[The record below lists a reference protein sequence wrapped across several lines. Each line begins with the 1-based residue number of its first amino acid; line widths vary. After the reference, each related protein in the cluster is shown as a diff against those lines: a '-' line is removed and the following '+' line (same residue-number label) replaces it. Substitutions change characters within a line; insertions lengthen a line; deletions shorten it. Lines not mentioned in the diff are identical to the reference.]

1 MPIKHV
7 LTGLLAAWL
16 FLPSGVRAQENS
28 GVYRLDLWRD
38 GAVIVG
44 TGALT
49 FMCKTE
55 TARQTALD
63 EESVMALSTG
73 SVAPFDRFALRLNMN
88 QRQDALDR
96 SDVLMRL
103 SIVAPVLL
111 GLDKRVREEWKPVM
125 AMYIESMLVNCSVQG
140 WTANSTGRYRPI
152 AYVPEAGQE
161 LRTDAANRNSFFSGH
176 TSTVATSSF
185 FMAKVINDLHPELGG
200 KRWLLYS
207 AATVP
212 TLLTGYYRVRAAKH
226 FPSDV
231 LVGAGFGALVGV
243 LIPELHKRRLPGGLS
258 VVPYANEEAVGMMMG
273 VKW

>member
-1 MPIKHV
+1 MSIKHV
-7 LTGLLAAWL
+7 LTGLLVALL
-16 FLPSGVRAQENS
+16 FLPSGIRAQGNGS
-28 GVYRLDLWRD
+28 VYRLDPWRD
-38 GAVIVG
+38 GAVVLG

-49 FMCKTE
+49 YMCKTQ

-63 EESVMALSTG
+63 EQSVLALNMA
-73 SVAPFDRFALRLNMN
+73 SVTPFDRFALRLNLSE
-88 QRQDALDR
+88 RQGALDR
-96 SDVLMRL
+96 SDALMGI
-103 SIVAPVLL
+103 SIVAPILL

-140 WTANSTGRYRPI
+140 WTANNAGRYRPI
-152 AYVPEAGQE
+152 SYVPEADLT
-161 LRTDAANRNSFFSGH
+161 LRTDRANRNSFFSGH

-185 FMAKVINDLHPELGG
+185 FMAKVMDDLHPELGG
-200 KRWLLYS
+200 KRWLLYG

-231 LVGAGFGALVGV
+231 LMGAGFGALVGV
-243 LIPELHKRRLPGGLS
+243 LIPELHKRRLPGGLT
-258 VVPYANEEAVGMMMG
+258 VVPYANDDAVGMMMG